1 MSTVIATF
9 CIKYFIATFCIVLLN
24 YKININGGF
33 DMSVGNL
40 ITKLRKKRN
49 LTQEGLAERVGIS
62 RASLSHYE
70 KDRREPDYETLRKLA
85 DFFEV
90 STDYLLGRSK
100 AAKKTGNEEYDS
112 IEEINRLLDKYEID
126 EMSFFDIDK
135 WKSMSPE
142 QIRELESYFQYL
154 VQKSKEMDKK

>member
-1 MSTVIATF
+1 MV
-9 CIKYFIATFCIVLLN
+9 VLN
-24 YKININGGF
+24 
-33 DMSVGNL
+33 MSVGNL
-40 ITKLRKKRN
+40 ITKLRKRRN

-90 STDYLLGRSK
+90 TTDYLLGRSDTSGG
-100 AAKKTGNEEYDS
+100 AESHDSDS
-112 IEEINRLLDKYEID
+112 IREINRLLDKYEID
-126 EMSFFDIDK
+126 DMAFFDIEK

-142 QIRELESYFQYL
+142 QIRQLESYFHYL
-154 VQKSKEMDKK
+154 VEQSKKINEED